1 MGDRQ
6 FGAARGRGRGQSKM
20 RMDDPSLNSSKR
32 KREDEGG
39 DPVLSL
45 LSLILRIGDRLRV
58 RAKSEAHR
66 VFFTYCNLLQHL
78 ALLFRTMNGP

>member
-6 FGAARGRGRGQSKM
+6 IGGPRGRGASARGQTRM

-32 KREDEGG
+32 KREEEGG
-39 DPVLSL
+39 DPVLNL

-58 RAKSEAHR
+58 RGSQK
-66 VFFTYCNLLQHL
+66 L
-78 ALLFRTMNGP
+78 AVVHCLRPSKAAQ